1 MAFVNC
7 IKLTNI
13 TILNGVTEIGENAFF
28 DCRSLTAITIP
39 DSVTTIGKNIFEG
52 CSNLK
57 NVTAPARFKKTL
69 LKELGNK
76 VTFN

>member
-1 MAFVNC
+1 MTIHNNITKIADNAFANNK
-7 IKLTNI
+7 KLTKI
-13 TILNGVTEIGENAFF
+13 I
-28 DCRSLTAITIP
+28 IP
-39 DSVTTIGKNIFEG
+39 NSVTTIGENIFEG